1 MFSFLGWIDEFPLG
15 NMAVSQAVLQLDRNY
30 KHGLKNHLPVQY
42 RVITDSRQHT
52 FVDALSSI
60 GGLLATLQGLHIL
73 LFGQPLWWGF
83 FGKKTPF
90 NYVFLAKM

>member
-1 MFSFLGWIDEFPLG
+1 MS
-15 NMAVSQAVLQLDRNY
+15 VSQVVLQLDRNY
-30 KHGLKNHLPVQY
+30 KDSLGNRIPVKY

-83 FGKKTPF
+83 FGRKTPF
-90 NYVFLAKM
+90 NYVSLAKM